1 MKSDYIFFQFL
12 LEFLDEVVC
21 HSNKNRMSLSNVA
34 MIMAPNLF
42 LAPKVRPLQAGKSK
56 GNWDLQVTMATGTSN
71 IVRMLIKY
79 RKILWT
85 VSYLWG
91 KNISV

>member
-1 MKSDYIFFQFL
+1 
-12 LEFLDEVVC
+12 
-21 HSNKNRMSLSNVA
+21 MSLSNVA

-85 VSYLWG
+85 VSYLRG
-91 KNISV
+91 KNISNVRELMQSEPKYYPLYNQNVK